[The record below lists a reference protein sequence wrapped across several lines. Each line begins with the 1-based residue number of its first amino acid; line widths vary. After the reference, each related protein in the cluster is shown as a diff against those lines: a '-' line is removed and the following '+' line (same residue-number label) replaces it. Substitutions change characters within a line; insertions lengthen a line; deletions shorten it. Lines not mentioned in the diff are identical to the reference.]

1 VCWLRCWH
9 RARRLFAL
17 GQLLAFLPACTSWRV
32 QPTSPSDLL
41 TSQQPSVV
49 RITRADDS
57 RLTLNDPTIHGDTL
71 LGSQLRSDAGGVT
84 ERIALPLADVK
95 EIALLR
101 PDPTK
106 NTLLVVGL
114 GVVTFSVLC
123 LADAFGCGPEESFL
137 VD

>member
-1 VCWLRCWH
+1 
-9 RARRLFAL
+9 
-17 GQLLAFLPACTSWRV
+17 V

-41 TSQQPSVV
+41 ASQHPTVV
-49 RITRADDS
+49 RITRTDDS

-71 LGSQLRSDAGGVT
+71 LGSRLRSDAGGVT
-84 ERIALPLADVK
+84 ERIGLPLADVK
-95 EIALLR
+95 AIAVLR